1 MSVANHTFYVVN
13 YTQITG
19 QYSSIEVNLWSL
31 LTSSLV
37 YLDMQR
43 EVYPALLL
51 FPAERKT
58 SVSYEGDMAVAD
70 VIKFMAVHGSSSQHL
85 TNEKG
90 N

>member
-1 MSVANHTFYVVN
+1 
-13 YTQITG
+13 
-19 QYSSIEVNLWSL
+19 
-31 LTSSLV
+31 
-37 YLDMQR
+37 MQR